1 MLEGDEARD
10 QLDDE
15 QRKTNSRHDLSKND
29 NFDEISPEVGEL
41 DPQAVEDA
49 MADDADATLALL
61 ADLTGATDAKLRALA
76 KDLAGRIVVDI
87 SRTGKAR
94 SRGVGK
100 LRSIPM
106 DDTGG
111 DLDIDASLEAIQL
124 ARVAGTAPPLVDLVT
139 RTWTRPGL
147 ALVLLIDRS
156 GSMNG
161 ERLAAAAVATA
172 AASQR
177 APDDHAVVAFSDKAV
192 VVKGRT
198 EQRDREDVVND
209 VFRLRGFG
217 PTDLAL
223 ALRVAADQLA
233 DSKAVNKR
241 VILFSDCRVTA
252 GGDPE
257 DVRDLIDDLHIVA
270 PEDDCED
277 AREFAEAVGA
287 KFAALSGPSAVP
299 AVFESL
305 LD

>member
-1 MLEGDEARD
+1 MGEIDSQAVDEAM
-10 QLDDE
+10 DE
-15 QRKTNSRHDLSKND
+15 
-29 NFDEISPEVGEL
+29 
-41 DPQAVEDA
+41 
-49 MADDADATLALL
+49 DADATLALL
-61 ADLTGATDAKLRALA
+61 ADLTGATDTKLRDLA
-76 KDLAGRIVVDI
+76 RELAGRIVVDI

-106 DDTGG
+106 DETGG
-111 DLDIDASLEAIQL
+111 DLDIDASLEAINL
-124 ARVAGTAPPLVDLVT
+124 AKASGTAPPLEDLVT

-161 ERLAAAAVATA
+161 QRLASAAVATA

-177 APDDHAVVAFSDKAV
+177 APEDHAVVAFSDKAV

-198 EQRDREDVVND
+198 QQRDREDVVND

-233 DSKAVNKR
+233 DSKAANKR

-252 GGDPE
+252 GSDPE

-277 AREFAEAVGA
+277 ARAFAESVGA
-287 KFAALSGPSAVP
+287 KFAALSGPSGVP
-299 AVFESL
+299 AVFEAL